1 MSYKELAIQ
10 LINNM
15 PDYKL
20 GYAIAYL
27 QGLVADESAD
37 DLYCAGLLDEY
48 KNDTEK
54 DDVVSFEEAAKMWS
68 PGESPFPIREDSL
81 IK

>member
-20 GYAIAYL
+20 GYAIAYW
-27 QGLVADESAD
+27 
-37 DLYCAGLLDEY
+37 LLMKVPMTCIVQDY
-48 KNDTEK
+48 
-54 DDVVSFEEAAKMWS
+54 
-68 PGESPFPIREDSL
+68 
-81 IK
+81 

>member
-27 QGLVADESAD
+27 QGLVAD

-54 DDVVSFEEAAKMWS
+54 DDVVSFEEAAKMC
-68 PGESPFPIREDSL
+68 GVDIDEIQD
-81 IK
+81 

>member
-27 QGLVADESAD
+27 QGLVADEVPMTCIVQD
-37 DLYCAGLLDEY
+37 Y
-48 KNDTEK
+48 
-54 DDVVSFEEAAKMWS
+54 
-68 PGESPFPIREDSL
+68 
-81 IK
+81 

>member
-20 GYAIAYL
+20 ATQLHICR
-27 QGLVADESAD
+27 DW
-37 DLYCAGLLDEY
+37 LLMKVPMTCIVQDY
-48 KNDTEK
+48 
-54 DDVVSFEEAAKMWS
+54 
-68 PGESPFPIREDSL
+68 
-81 IK
+81 